1 MTVWHFLG
9 GLPLTHGALPH
20 LLEVATL
27 ILVVLAAVR
36 RARGLM
42 IVIAAGCG
50 LALTAA
56 AHSYIA
62 AIGIAGDPAPRPLWL
77 WIALTGFCGVVAV
90 LGWRRARWWRR
101 LVSVAAIPACAL
113 CAVLMVNVW
122 VGYFPTVDSAWNR
135 LTIPAVP
142 DQADRM
148 TVTELQLAHAHP
160 GHGVVLPVTISA
172 AASKFAHRDELVYLP
187 PAWFASNPPPR
198 LPTVMMIGAQLNTPA
213 DWLRAGDAATTIDA
227 FATDHGGT
235 APVFVFVDPTGSF
248 DNDTECVNG
257 PRGNASLHLTKD
269 VVPYMIS
276 NFGVSPDRS
285 RWGIMGW
292 SMGGTCA
299 VELSVRRPELFSA
312 FVDIA
317 GDLGP
322 NSGTRQQSIDR
333 LFGGDPAAWAEFD
346 PATVMAHHGRY
357 TDLSALYVVPD
368 GGAGHDRSANPEGQ
382 DVAASTLSTLG
393 HRYGIDATVQTWPGH
408 HDWSFASQA
417 FAATLPWLAG
427 RLGVPAAPNPGAHA
441 A

>member
-1 MTVWHFLG
+1 MWHFLG
-9 GLPLTHGALPH
+9 TVPLTHGLLPP
-20 LLEVATL
+20 LIEIATL
-27 ILVVLAAVR
+27 ALVVPAAVR
-36 RARGLM
+36 RGRRR
-42 IVIAAGCG
+42 V
-50 LALTAA
+50 LALAA
-56 AHSYIA
+56 VCGVALAGGVHSYIA

-77 WIALTGFCGVVAV
+77 WIALTGFCAVVAV
-90 LGWRRARWWRR
+90 LGWVRTRWWRR
-101 LVSVAAIPACAL
+101 VVSVAAVPACAL
-113 CAVLMVNVW
+113 CAVLMINAW
-122 VGYFPTVDSAWNR
+122 VGYFPTVNSAWTR
-135 LTIPAVP
+135 LAAPAVP

-160 GHGVVLPVTISA
+160 AHGVVLPVTISP
-172 AASKFAHRDELVYLP
+172 AASRFAHRDELVYLP

-213 DWLRAGDAATTIDA
+213 DWLRAGDAAATIDA
-227 FATDHGGT
+227 FAAAHGGT

-257 PRGNASLHLTKD
+257 TRGNASLHLTKD

-322 NSGTRQQSIDR
+322 NSGTKEQSIDR
-333 LFGGDPAAWAEFD
+333 LFGGDSAAWAEFD
-346 PATVMAHHGRY
+346 PATVMARHGRY
-357 TDLSALYVVPD
+357 TDLSARFVVPS
-368 GGAGHDRSANPEGQ
+368 GEPGHDPLANPEGQ
-382 DVAASTLSTLG
+382 DVAANTLNALART
-393 HRYGIDATVQTWPGH
+393 YGIDGAVQTWPGR
-408 HDWSFASQA
+408 HDWAFASRA
-417 FAATLPWLAG
+417 FAATLPWLAD
-427 RLGVPAAPNPGAHA
+427 RLGIAGTPNPAVHA